1 MKLSNKQIFEG
12 IVFEI
17 EKVTCAFLE
26 SVKLSFSAYYSIE
39 NNRIVRNTIHFLDY
53 HHSYKTPKKIKN
65 KDIDA
70 LNKYKDSLSF
80 SFHFVCVGIESNDKY
95 RVLRGNIFERLTLQ
109 KDIYLDYTAAETA
122 LLERL
127 EKLESVVS
135 YLKKNRVPPVYDF
148 EANGYKSLGLGN
160 MGAKET
166 KEYKECSEAN
176 HPYMELAGKNEY
188 IVYCPCCKIYYGA
201 FSDD

>member
-1 MKLSNKQIFEG
+1 MKLSNKQIFEA

-17 EKVTCAFLE
+17 EKITCTFLE
-26 SVKLSFSAYYSIE
+26 SVKLSFSAYYTIE
-39 NNRIVRNTIHFLDY
+39 NNQIVRNAIHFLDY

-70 LNKYKDSLSF
+70 LKKYKDSLSF

-95 RVLRGNIFERLTLQ
+95 RVLRGNIFERLTLK
-109 KDIYLDYTAAETA
+109 KDIYLDYIAAESA

-135 YLKKNRVPPVYDF
+135 YLKNNRVAAGYDF
-148 EANGYKSLGLGN
+148 DANGYKCLGLGN
-160 MGAKET
+160 MGAKESPA
-166 KEYKECSEAN
+166 YKQCSEAN
-176 HPYMELAGKNEY
+176 HPYMELVGKHEY